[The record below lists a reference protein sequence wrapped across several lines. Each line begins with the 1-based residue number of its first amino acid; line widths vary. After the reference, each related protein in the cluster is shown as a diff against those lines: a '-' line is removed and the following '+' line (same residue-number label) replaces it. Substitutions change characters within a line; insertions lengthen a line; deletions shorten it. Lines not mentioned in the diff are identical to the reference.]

1 MGFPVWSARDPATY
15 GESAAPVGIDYD
27 ICSDLAP
34 PMWTIL
40 VDWLRE
46 VSLEFRL
53 STRAFQ
59 TAVSYLHCFLACT
72 PVTKAAFQCL
82 GIACLQLAVQ
92 HIDPG
97 TDFTVAQ
104 ASEICAGGA
113 SEVDIEA
120 FQASLRRAFAIRTPR
135 PILSE
140 FLPALSERSSPA
152 LENLRT
158 LFCDAAMTDSRLSAI
173 LDKAALGAAI
183 HDLSLCL
190 SASLPNPA
198 DEAPLVATSSS
209 TNSRDT
215 VFTAERAGK
224 SYYLKRRLYQVV
236 RKTARSN
243 LYIRSLHRDA
253 ILAVERALLNEFEG
267 GV

>member
-1 MGFPVWSARDPATY
+1 
-15 GESAAPVGIDYD
+15 VGIDYD
-27 ICSDLAP
+27 ICSDLSP

-82 GIACLQLAVQ
+82 GIACLQLAGQ
-92 HIDPG
+92 HKDPG
-97 TDFTVAQ
+97 IDFTVAQ
-104 ASEICAGGA
+104 ASDICAGGA
-113 SEVDIEA
+113 SEADIEA
-120 FQASLRRAFAIRTPR
+120 FQASLRRAFGIRTPR
-135 PILSE
+135 PILTE
-140 FLPALSERSSPA
+140 FLPTLPERASPV

-158 LFCDAAMTDSRLSAI
+158 LFCDAAMTDSRLSAV

-183 HDLSLCL
+183 HDLSLRL
-190 SASLPNPA
+190 SASLPNP
-198 DEAPLVATSSS
+198 EAPSVPTNPSTHSS
-209 TNSRDT
+209 DT

-224 SYYLKRRLYQVV
+224 NYHLKRRLYQVV
-236 RKTARSN
+236 RTTARSN
-243 LYIRSLHRDA
+243 LYIRSLHSDA
-253 ILAVERALLNEFEG
+253 ILTVERALLNEFEG
-267 GV
+267 AV